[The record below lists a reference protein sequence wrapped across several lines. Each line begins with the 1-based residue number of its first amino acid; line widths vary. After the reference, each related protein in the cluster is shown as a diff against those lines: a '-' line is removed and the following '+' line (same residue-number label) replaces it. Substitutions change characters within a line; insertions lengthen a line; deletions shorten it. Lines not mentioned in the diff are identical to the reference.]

1 MKKLDLEIL
10 FESILP
16 KLYGLSF
23 ALCNDEAMAQQL
35 VVDAYTVFIMRE
47 KDFVSDM
54 DFDTAI
60 GQDRVA
66 TKRYLY
72 CELIREIFELGL
84 KRKSQFQLNSGE
96 NFEFDNYF
104 DLPIQKRA
112 ILYLKEIAK
121 LDITDLQE
129 IFSLQRHQVL
139 ESLHNSHFCLTQDL
153 LNNEM
158 QL

>member
-1 MKKLDLEIL
+1 MKKLELELL
-10 FESILP
+10 FESILS
-16 KLYGLSF
+16 KLYGFSFILS
-23 ALCNDEAMAQQL
+23 NDNEVAEQL
-35 VVDAYTVFIMRE
+35 IVDAYTVFIMRE
-47 KDFVSDM
+47 KDFLSDM
-54 DFDTAI
+54 DIDTEL

-72 CELIREIFELGL
+72 CELIREIFELAL
-84 KRKSQFQLNSGE
+84 KRKNQFKLSSEDNL
-96 NFEFDNYF
+96 EFDNYF

-121 LDITDLQE
+121 LDIVDLQE

-153 LNNEM
+153 LNQEI